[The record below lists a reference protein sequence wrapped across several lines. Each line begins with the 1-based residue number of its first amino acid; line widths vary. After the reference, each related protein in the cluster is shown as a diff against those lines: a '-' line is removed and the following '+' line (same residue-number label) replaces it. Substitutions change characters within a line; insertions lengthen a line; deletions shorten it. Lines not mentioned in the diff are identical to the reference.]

1 MFAREDKSVLMEML
15 HSCTPEDNKKCILE
29 SFQNVNGT
37 IRILVA
43 TIAFGMGVDCKAVHR
58 VIHYGPSKT
67 IEAYVQETGRAGRD
81 GVQSRTFIL
90 YHGILLNHVDMNIKS
105 FVKTK
110 DCRRKTL
117 LNHFEAD
124 CKLPLYLHLCC
135 DNCAS
140 ICECGQAD
148 CGQYTKYPITDCY
161 KDVLFSGRKREV
173 SNEQKKLIENALIQ
187 YQKKLLIELANTTAK
202 AEIKTLTN
210 IRLMLGFSEHQI
222 TQVLNSIDQI
232 FTMSDVCSAVE
243 IWDKRHAE
251 KILNIINSVFG
262 DLLVHEHLHD
272 SRGESVL
279 DMYEFDDELLDDW
292 QEILQDNDMFDM
304 IVENLSL
311 SQLQDSLIDERDMS
325 SDSQDEEI
333 IVSVLK

>member
-1 MFAREDKSVLMEML
+1 
-15 HSCTPEDNKKCILE
+15 
-29 SFQNVNGT
+29 
-37 IRILVA
+37 
-43 TIAFGMGVDCKAVHR
+43 MGVDCKAVHR

-81 GVQSRTFIL
+81 GVQSSTFIL
-90 YHGILLNHVDMNIKS
+90 YHGILLNHVDMNINN
-105 FVKTK
+105 
-110 DCRRKTL
+110 CRRKTL

-124 CKLPLYLHLCC
+124 YKLPLYLHLCC

-161 KDVLFSGRKREV
+161 KYVLFSGRKREV

-222 TQVLNSIDQI
+222 TQVLNNIDQI

-262 DLLVHEHLHD
+262 DLLVDEHLHD

-292 QEILQDNDMFDM
+292 QEVLQDNDMFDM

>member
-1 MFAREDKSVLMEML
+1 
-15 HSCTPEDNKKCILE
+15 
-29 SFQNVNGT
+29 
-37 IRILVA
+37 
-43 TIAFGMGVDCKAVHR
+43 
-58 VIHYGPSKT
+58 
-67 IEAYVQETGRAGRD
+67 
-81 GVQSRTFIL
+81 
-90 YHGILLNHVDMNIKS
+90 
-105 FVKTK
+105 
-110 DCRRKTL
+110 
-117 LNHFEAD
+117 
-124 CKLPLYLHLCC
+124 
-135 DNCAS
+135 
-140 ICECGQAD
+140 
-148 CGQYTKYPITDCY
+148 
-161 KDVLFSGRKREV
+161 
-173 SNEQKKLIENALIQ
+173 LIENALIQ

-222 TQVLNSIDQI
+222 TQVLNNIDQI

-262 DLLVHEHLHD
+262 DLLVDEHLHD

-279 DMYEFDDELLDDW
+279 DMYVFDDELLNDW

-325 SDSQDEEI
+325 SYSQDEEI
-333 IVSVLK
+333 IVPVLK